1 MVHVLILG
9 AGKGKRMNAKDLPKV
24 LYPFAGEP
32 LISHVVRAV
41 KTSGVCEHP
50 TLIIGFLGDKVRAFL
65 GEAVDYVEQKEQLGT
80 GHAVSTA
87 REALRGRAEHVLV
100 LNGDHPLISPQTIRG
115 LAERHETNGA
125 TITMATTIVPDFSD
139 WRTCFSEFGRI
150 VRDERGAISRIV
162 EAKDA
167 TQSERDIREVHP
179 TIFCFRADWL
189 WENVVRLSNK
199 NVQSEYYI
207 TDLIGMAKDQGA
219 LIDSYNIPPEEC
231 LGVNTPE
238 QLKFA
243 EEMFTRREHGVTAL
257 SS

>member
-24 LYPFAGEP
+24 LYPFAGAP
-32 LISHVVRAV
+32 LITYVVRAV
-41 KTSGVCEHP
+41 KESGVCARP
-50 TLIIGFLGDKVRAFL
+50 TLVVGFLGDKVRALL
-65 GEAVDYVEQKEQLGT
+65 GDAVEYVEQKEQLGT
-80 GHAVSTA
+80 GHAVSAA
-87 REALRGRAEHVLV
+87 RGVLEGRADHVLV
-100 LNGDHPLISPQTIRG
+100 LNGDHPLIRPQTIRG

-125 TITMATTIVPDFSD
+125 AITMATTTVPDFSD
-139 WRTCFSEFGRI
+139 WRACFAEFGRI
-150 VRDERGAISRIV
+150 VRDEHGAIVRIV

-167 TQSERDIREVHP
+167 TPSEREIREVHP

-189 WENVVRLSNK
+189 WRNISSLSNK
-199 NVQSEYYI
+199 NAQGEYYI
-207 TDLIGMAKDQGA
+207 TDLIGLATSQGIV
-219 LIDSYNIPPEEC
+219 IDSFAASPEEC

-243 EEMFTRREHGVTAL
+243 EEMFARHARSAP